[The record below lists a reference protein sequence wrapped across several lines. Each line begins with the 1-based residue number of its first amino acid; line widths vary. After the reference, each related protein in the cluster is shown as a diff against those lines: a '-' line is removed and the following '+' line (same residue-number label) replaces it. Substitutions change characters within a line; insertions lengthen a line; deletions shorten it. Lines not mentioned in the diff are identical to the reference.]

1 MKYHVLTRRVS
12 FAGAETRPVP
22 GHYQAVT
29 RPVKHFD
36 HSDQGRRL
44 KKSIRGY

>member
-1 MKYHVLTRRVS
+1 M
-12 FAGAETRPVP
+12 GNNEVP
-22 GHYQAVT
+22 CTNKTCIFPWSRDQGQDQASEAF
-29 RPVKHFD
+29 FD